1 MKAIAQADMADPDHR
16 QGILYTTEE
25 NPTGEY
31 KITYDPSRTYK
42 WQGLVLDDLPSSRTL
57 FGKTTYYGYYVVD
70 EADGFIAAYDYSGTK
85 FENFTYEGQSN
96 YLGHVELWNVQ
107 EPTELYVKKALVG
120 PTQEISRVSDIQ
132 FQISRDPHD
141 GEEGDPDH
149 NGWVLVPTNPA
160 TMSMKKDSDG
170 EWGYRNDDGSLK
182 AIAGLVKGETYH
194 VVETKVAPDDLSLSV
209 WDVEVSD
216 DNVFHGG
223 ETAII
228 TNTYKGKYLSVK
240 KEWDIEGDLPSSI
253 TIRVYRREK
262 GSSDSFVRWKEESL
276 NQGNNWTRFWKS
288 NEMELNGKEWEY
300 YVEEVTTGY
309 YTQISATEDNPLEI
323 AGTIIVRNSTKYDG
337 EISVNKVWK
346 NKDNGKLETEK
357 VPNEVEVILQRA
369 EAEVQGCKV
378 TLNVNLVKGSYTEV
392 ITREVTVPEG
402 TQVKF
407 KIEGNGVN
415 EYTGIT
421 EWLNEYHHPAGGYVT
436 LTASGNSVSE
446 SVTAKTNG
454 QGWESVNV
462 SIENESSL
470 PSVSLNRI
478 TDYQDVEGKEIV
490 LTKPN
495 WSYTWENLPTDA
507 GNNQVY
513 VYSVRE
519 VSVDGKTPAAA
530 GFVSVVTGQDTN
542 DGTVTVTNTETDQ
555 PKGSI
560 SVTKNVKVDE
570 EDSAELNNQRI
581 TIGLFKSDTE
591 PANDAEPTQTE
602 MLTITGATTTQNS
615 LFSNLDLGTYWV
627 YELDSDNHP
636 VKNGGTLAVNAK
648 SYTVTE
654 DSPNVTLDSENLEGS
669 VEITNS
675 RDETVSATVNIYK
688 IKKDDEEIKTPLKD
702 ATFTITKVREN
713 LSTSTPTIDTSWT
726 DAHAEADRTKITN
739 GEGQTSFTGLEAG
752 YYEIRETNTPKGY
765 VITGDAQFYVKV
777 EKTGIK
783 LVKVEQVQEGGTT
796 KYVWSD
802 GTANSN
808 VTFATANNTA
818 TVENTPGAALPSTG
832 GPGTRLYTIFGSI
845 LILGAGVLLWRRRR
859 LI

>member
-1 MKAIAQADMADPDHR
+1 M
-16 QGILYTTEE
+16 
-25 NPTGEY
+25 
-31 KITYDPSRTYK
+31 
-42 WQGLVLDDLPSSRTL
+42 
-57 FGKTTYYGYYVVD
+57 
-70 EADGFIAAYDYSGTK
+70 
-85 FENFTYEGQSN
+85 
-96 YLGHVELWNVQ
+96 
-107 EPTELYVKKALVG
+107 
-120 PTQEISRVSDIQ
+120 
-132 FQISRDPHD
+132 
-141 GEEGDPDH
+141 
-149 NGWVLVPTNPA
+149 
-160 TMSMKKDSDG
+160 
-170 EWGYRNDDGSLK
+170 
-182 AIAGLVKGETYH
+182 
-194 VVETKVAPDDLSLSV
+194 
-209 WDVEVSD
+209 
-216 DNVFHGG
+216 
-223 ETAII
+223 
-228 TNTYKGKYLSVK
+228 
-240 KEWDIEGDLPSSI
+240 
-253 TIRVYRREK
+253 
-262 GSSDSFVRWKEESL
+262 
-276 NQGNNWTRFWKS
+276 
-288 NEMELNGKEWEY
+288 
-300 YVEEVTTGY
+300 
-309 YTQISATEDNPLEI
+309 
-323 AGTIIVRNSTKYDG
+323 
-337 EISVNKVWK
+337 
-346 NKDNGKLETEK
+346 
-357 VPNEVEVILQRA
+357 
-369 EAEVQGCKV
+369 
-378 TLNVNLVKGSYTEV
+378 
-392 ITREVTVPEG
+392 
-402 TQVKF
+402 
-407 KIEGNGVN
+407 
-415 EYTGIT
+415 
-421 EWLNEYHHPAGGYVT
+421 
-436 LTASGNSVSE
+436 
-446 SVTAKTNG
+446 
-454 QGWESVNV
+454 
-462 SIENESSL
+462 
-470 PSVSLNRI
+470 
-478 TDYQDVEGKEIV
+478 
-490 LTKPN
+490 
-495 WSYTWENLPTDA
+495 
-507 GNNQVY
+507 
-513 VYSVRE
+513 
-519 VSVDGKTPAAA
+519 
-530 GFVSVVTGQDTN
+530 VTGQDTN

-688 IKKDDEEIKTPLKD
+688 IKKDDEETKTPLKD